1 MGKEETHRRRQPGAK
16 ERWAHTGGTE
26 KAFATHESPV
36 GSEKKSRRA
45 KVRHEAGLTPTLDSQ
60 GRTIWITDARRGD
73 GKRFIVRA
81 EEKLTAFVELD
92 RYESKKPF
100 IA

>member
-1 MGKEETHRRRQPGAK
+1 MGKEETHRRRQAGAK

-45 KVRHEAGLTPTLDSQ
+45 KIRHEAGLALFKVWSVV
-60 GRTIWITDARRGD
+60 G
-73 GKRFIVRA
+73 
-81 EEKLTAFVELD
+81 
-92 RYESKKPF
+92 ESTVGS
-100 IA
+100 IIQ

>member
-1 MGKEETHRRRQPGAK
+1 MGKEEAHRRRQAGAK

-26 KAFATHESPV
+26 EAFATHESPV

-60 GRTIWITDARRGD
+60 GRTIWITDAHRGD

-92 RYESKKPF
+92 RYQSKKPF